1 MCSKISIT
9 PSKTIVGVSVLS
21 VTAISPSKIFMRIF
35 LNLKK
40 KKKKKLDSEKLGFW
54 ECWNPDFQVEK
65 KSSRI
70 GQYRKYRYQESLL
83 FSIHE
88 ISSIHLILEKK
99 SPTYDTIFSIFHILN
114 FYPKW
119 TLTLTTIIQFNIDR
133 KSHFWMIVGE
143 RKISRLIIS
152 CV

>member
-35 LNLKK
+35 LNL
-40 KKKKKLDSEKLGFW
+40 KKKLDSEKLGFW

-99 SPTYDTIFSIFHILN
+99 SPTYDTIRFFRILHILHS
-114 FYPKW
+114 YPKW

-143 RKISRLIIS
+143 RKISRLIIF

>member
-1 MCSKISIT
+1 
-9 PSKTIVGVSVLS
+9 
-21 VTAISPSKIFMRIF
+21 MRIF

-54 ECWNPDFQVEK
+54 ERWNPDFQVEK

-88 ISSIHLILEKK
+88 ISSIRLILEKK
-99 SPTYDTIFSIFHILN
+99 PTYDTIFSIFQNPTH
-114 FYPKW
+114 P
-119 TLTLTTIIQFNIDR
+119 QFL
-133 KSHFWMIVGE
+133 S
-143 RKISRLIIS
+143 
-152 CV
+152 